1 MSTVCPVILPILPV
15 GVPVPIVDRPRT
27 DFLWQRNPFLL
38 EGKAQIVAPL
48 WDAAPN
54 LASNTLAKGFG
65 GKYRLMDYLTKQ
77 YIFVVQRKE
86 AQAEQ
91 KWKAKIEELGGGKLD
106 N

>member
-15 GVPVPIVDRPRT
+15 GVPVPIVDPPRT

-54 LASNTLAKGFG
+54 LASNTL
-65 GKYRLMDYLTKQ
+65 GKEGWELAAVLTHHGAMHFYFK
-77 YIFVVQRKE
+77 RMN
-86 AQAEQ
+86 
-91 KWKAKIEELGGGKLD
+91 D
-106 N
+106 